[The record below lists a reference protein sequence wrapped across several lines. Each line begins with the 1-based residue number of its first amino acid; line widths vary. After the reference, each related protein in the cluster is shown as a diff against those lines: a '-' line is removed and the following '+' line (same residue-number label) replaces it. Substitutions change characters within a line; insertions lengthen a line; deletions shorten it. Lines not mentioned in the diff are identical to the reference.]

1 MSEPRIIIDI
11 DESGR
16 IFQPG
21 ETISG
26 EFRLESFDFA
36 EIKAVEVS
44 VLWYTEG
51 KGDEDLDVHEFKR
64 ISADDLNWN
73 EFRRPNR
80 FETVLP
86 NSPLTYDGVI
96 LKVCWCVRVRV
107 FPRRGRE
114 IVAELPFVLGE
125 ICNPRGQPFRKMI

>member
-1 MSEPRIIIDI
+1 MSEPRVIIDF
-11 DESGR
+11 DENDR
-16 IFQPG
+16 PFQPG

-26 EFRLESFDFA
+26 ECRLESFDFE

-51 KGDEDLDVHEFKR
+51 KGDEDLDVREFRR

-73 EFRRPNR
+73 EFRRPWR
-80 FETVLP
+80 FAAVLP

-96 LKVCWCVRVRV
+96 LKIRWCVRVRI

-114 IVAELPFVLGE
+114 IVDERTFVLGE
-125 ICNPRGQPFRKMI
+125 LKAAQPVEK

>member
-1 MSEPRIIIDI
+1 MSEPRIIIDF
-11 DESGR
+11 DENDR
-16 IFQPG
+16 PFQPG

-26 EFRLESFDFA
+26 EFRLEFFHPE
-36 EIKAVEVS
+36 EIKATEVS

-51 KGDEDLDVHEFKR
+51 KGDEDLDVREFRR
-64 ISADDLNWN
+64 IAADDLNWN
-73 EFRRPNR
+73 EFRRPYR

-96 LKVCWCVRVRV
+96 LKIRWCVRVRV

-114 IVAELPFVLGE
+114 IVDERTFVLGE
-125 ICNPRGQPFRKMI
+125 LKAAGSVN